1 MSDFEKLS
9 KDIIEKVYIAGTIGE
24 DVGIIDQTL
33 APIKAL
39 KRLSAN
45 PSTLDATTFVG
56 QSSEELTRYLLSC
69 IDALSMIKK
78 TMKTRRNQLE
88 ELEPLYVPYVSDSI
102 PQLVSDVSD
111 LKSTLGDFVSSQPKP
126 TDYAAAVVSQL
137 PQSTLSKPVN
147 NVNIRKEVKQASEEQ
162 IRSNNLIIYQVAY
175 NKMNPMRASDCAK
188 EYFGSC
194 GVALFHLER
203 DKIVDAQYLSVSP
216 DQTTCNI
223 KVMMTN
229 PMVVRSLL
237 SVTRQLKTTESDTF
251 CDKQFDFTRTFV
263 SKDRTKSEQE
273 QHRKLI
279 LDLKLKISEDPSI
292 RWVIKFGRIQS
303 GGRFQ

>member
-9 KDIIEKVYIAGTIGE
+9 KDIMEKVYIHSAISE
-24 DVGIIDQTL
+24 DVGMIDQAL

-45 PSTLDATTFVG
+45 PSTLDATTFAG
-56 QSSEELTRYLLSC
+56 QSSEELTQYLLSF
-69 IDALSMIKK
+69 IDTLSEIKK
-78 TMKTRRNQLE
+78 TMKIRRNQLE
-88 ELEPLYVPYVSDSI
+88 ELEPVYVSDSM

-126 TDYAAAVVSQL
+126 TDYASAVVAQL
-137 PQSTLSKPVN
+137 PQSTSSKPVN

-303 GGRFQ
+303 GGKFQ

>member
-1 MSDFEKLS
+1 MSDYEKINKELS
-9 KDIIEKVYIAGTIGE
+9 EKAQITGCISDDITM
-24 DVGIIDQTL
+24 IDQRL
-33 APIKAL
+33 APIRAL

-45 PSTLDATTFVG
+45 PSTFDERTFAG
-56 QSSEELTRYLLSC
+56 QNNEQLAELLVHCVDILFE
-69 IDALSMIKK
+69 IKK
-78 TMKTRRNQLE
+78 SMKERRNQLE
-88 ELEPLYVPYVSDSI
+88 EYEPVYVSDST

-111 LKSTLGDFVSSQPKP
+111 LKSSFDNFVTTQPKP
-126 TDYAAAVVSQL
+126 TDYASAVVAKL
-137 PQSTLSKPVN
+137 PVPKSTSKPVN
-147 NVNIRKEVKQASEEQ
+147 NANIRKEVKQASEEQ
-162 IRSNNLIIYQVAY
+162 IRSNNLIIYHVAY
-175 NKMNPMRASDCAK
+175 DKTNPMRASDCAK

-203 DKIVDAQYLSVSP
+203 DKIVDAQFLSVSP

-229 PMVVRSLL
+229 HMVVRSLL
-237 SVTRQLKTTESDTF
+237 SVARQLKTTDSDTF

-279 LDLKLKISEDPSI
+279 LDLKLKISEDPST

-303 GGRFQ
+303 GGKFQ